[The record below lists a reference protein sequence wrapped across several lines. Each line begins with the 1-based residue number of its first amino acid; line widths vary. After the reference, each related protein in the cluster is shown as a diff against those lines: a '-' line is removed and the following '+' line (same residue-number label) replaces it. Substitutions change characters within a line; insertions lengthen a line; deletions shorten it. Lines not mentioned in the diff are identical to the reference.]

1 VGDVVKLVLAVDPG
15 EARLGLAV
23 SDPSG
28 TVARPLTTL
37 THTSRARDAAA
48 IAELA
53 RSHEATLIV
62 VGVPLDSEGRVGPRA
77 RRSLRLVE
85 ALRGAGSIRVT
96 TWDESGSTVAARS
109 GPSPDRSLDARAAA
123 VILQDFLD
131 AQANA

>member
-1 VGDVVKLVLAVDPG
+1 MGDVVRLVLAVDPG

-23 SDPSG
+23 SDPTG

-48 IAELA
+48 IVALA
-53 RSHEATLIV
+53 RSHEATLVV

-85 ALRGAGSIRVT
+85 ALRGTGSIPVT
-96 TWDESGSTVAARS
+96 TWDESGSTVAARR
-109 GPSPDRSLDARAAA
+109 GPRPDRSLDARAAA